1 MQRNQQ
7 VVIKIMDPIFELL
20 ITKHHSAIDA
30 DFVVGGNP
38 LKESFF
44 LTAVT
49 TNIVI

>member
-7 VVIKIMDPIFELL
+7 VVIKIMDPICELL

-38 LKESFF
+38 FKREFF